1 MPELL
6 VGVVVIGVVL
16 WLLARIVNQST
27 PVAAVNRRD
36 QEELLGLRVLV
47 DDLKDTAW
55 DHRELD
61 SALATIILDKIR
73 TFERRDRPA

>member
-6 VGVVVIGVVL
+6 VGVVVIGAVL
-16 WLLARIVNQST
+16 WLLARIVNQSGPGAGIT
-27 PVAAVNRRD
+27 RRE
-36 QEELLGLRVLV
+36 QEELLGLRALV

-73 TFERRDRPA
+73 TYERRNRPT

>member
-36 QEELLGLRVLV
+36 QVELLGLRVLV

>member
-16 WLLARIVNQST
+16 WLLARIVSQST
-27 PVAAVNRRD
+27 PAAAVNRRD
-36 QEELLGLRVLV
+36 QEELLALRVLV